1 MLTGNIFNKMST
13 KVKARESSP
22 NLVHLSPGGER
33 ARRQR
38 ANGKTKLSALPEVRD
53 LNVYQSGLD
62 L

>member
-33 ARRQR
+33 GDGSAQTGRR
-38 ANGKTKLSALPEVRD
+38 N
-53 LNVYQSGLD
+53 
-62 L
+62 